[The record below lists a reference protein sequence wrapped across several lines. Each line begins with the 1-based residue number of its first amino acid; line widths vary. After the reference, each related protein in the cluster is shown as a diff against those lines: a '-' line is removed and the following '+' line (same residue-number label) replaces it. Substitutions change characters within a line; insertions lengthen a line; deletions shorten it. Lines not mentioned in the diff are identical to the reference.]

1 MDHLYRD
8 LAPLSDRAWQA
19 VSDEAKT
26 RLVPYLGARRLID
39 FEGPLGWEYSA
50 TNLGRTETLAEG
62 MYDGVRARQRRVL
75 PLVELRA
82 AFSLARSEL
91 EDIDRGASDADFN
104 DLERAAR
111 QIALSENQA
120 VFHGFAAGGIGGIVQ
135 ATSNDVVILDDDFEH
150 YPASVARA
158 VNVLRTAGIDGP
170 YGLALSPAE
179 HTGVIET
186 TEDGGYLVFDHLRRI
201 LDGPIVWT
209 PGLAFAAVL
218 SLRGGDFRMECGQDL
233 SVGYLA
239 HDAENVQLYLELTFS
254 FRVTEPDAA
263 VELRR

>member
-1 MDHLYRD
+1 M
-8 LAPLSDRAWQA
+8 
-19 VSDEAKT
+19 
-26 RLVPYLGARRLID
+26 
-39 FEGPLGWEYSA
+39 
-50 TNLGRTETLAEG
+50 
-62 MYDGVRARQRRVL
+62 L

-82 AFSLARSEL
+82 SFAVARSEL
-91 EDIDRGASDADFN
+91 EDIDRGASDLDFS

-111 QIALSENQA
+111 RIALAENQA
-120 VFHGFAAGGIGGIVQ
+120 VFHGFAAGGIRGIVEASSHEQ
-135 ATSNDVVILDDDFEH
+135 IPLGDFEH

-158 VNVLRTAGIDGP
+158 VNKLREAGIGGP

-186 TEDGGYLVFDHLRRI
+186 SEDGGYLVFDHLRRI

-209 PGLAFAAVL
+209 LGLAFAAVL

-233 SVGYLA
+233 SVGYLS
-239 HDAENVQLYLELTFS
+239 HDAETVNLYLEQTLS

>member
-1 MDHLYRD
+1 MDHLYRQ
-8 LAPLSDRAWQA
+8 LAPISDRAWQA
-19 VSDEAKT
+19 VDDDART

-39 FEGPLGWEYSA
+39 FEGPLGWERSS

-62 MYDGVRARQRRVL
+62 LQEGVRARQRRVL

-82 AFSLARSEL
+82 SFSVARGEL
-91 EDIDRGASDADFN
+91 EDVDRGATDIDFA

-111 QIALSENQA
+111 RIALAENQA
-120 VFHGFAAGGIGGIVQ
+120 VFHGFAAGGIRGIVEASSHDQ
-135 ATSNDVVILDDDFEH
+135 ITLDGDFGH
-150 YPASVARA
+150 YPAFVARA
-158 VNVLRTAGIDGP
+158 VNVLRESGIGGP

-186 TEDGGYLVFDHLRRI
+186 SEDGGYLVFDHLRRI
-201 LDGPIVWT
+201 LEGPIVWT

-218 SLRGGDFRMECGQDL
+218 SVRGGDFRMECGQDL
-233 SVGYLA
+233 SVGYLS
-239 HDAENVQLYLELTFS
+239 HDAETANLYLEQTFS

-263 VELRR
+263 VELSR